1 MLELFLSSTLSCQ
14 QSDAIMLKIK
24 LNESLPEYIRI
35 ELVETVKDYTKE
47 WNKVEEMVPAEASQT
62 AWWVWPLMTA
72 SNPADSGSRSNR

>member
-24 LNESLPEYIRI
+24 LNETLPEYIRI

-47 WNKVEEMVPAEASQT
+47 CEWDAN
-62 AWWVWPLMTA
+62 
-72 SNPADSGSRSNR
+72 D

>member
-24 LNESLPEYIRI
+24 LNKDLPEPIRI

-47 WNKVEEMVPAEASQT
+47 CKWDAN
-62 AWWVWPLMTA
+62 
-72 SNPADSGSRSNR
+72 D